1 MDPLNEFQSKEAEKL
16 TGWVSQV
23 LASKEARVFTT
34 DSLAAVGQRSQV
46 STEVFEIADS
56 PTPPVPVSE
65 SKASSIPN
73 GDVDLSDYY
82 TKDEIDEKFEEYYTI
97 EEIDEKFEEYYTIEE
112 IDNKF
117 EDYYTKSEIDNL
129 LDKYATKEWVASEIS
144 KLETSIKAW
153 TETNFVN
160 HNEFD
165 GEWFKTFDSM
175 WPEELENILEAAQ
188 TQVDDAIDR
197 LSISAECE
205 NGNVTVT
212 LNTG

>member
-1 MDPLNEFQSKEAEKL
+1 MDPLNEFQSKETEKL
-16 TGWVSQV
+16 TQWVSQT
-23 LASKEARVFTT
+23 LALKEARVQTT
-34 DSLAAVGQRSQV
+34 DALASIGQRTQV
-46 STEVFEIADS
+46 TTETTEMAES

-65 SKASSIPN
+65 SRTSSIPSVN
-73 GDVDLSDYY
+73 LDDYY

-117 EDYYTKSEIDNL
+117 EDYYTKSEIDDL
-129 LDKYATKEWVASEIS
+129 LDKYATKEWVASELS
-144 KLETSIKAW
+144 KLEASIKEW
-153 TETNFVN
+153 TEANFVN
-160 HNEFD
+160 HNEFE

-175 WPEELENILEAAQ
+175 WDSELENILEAAQ

-197 LSISAECE
+197 LSISAACE
-205 NGNVTVT
+205 SGNVTVT